1 MDKIG
6 DFSKKVG
13 IPASTLRYYD
23 EIGLLKPGY
32 TDQFSNYRYYT
43 DSEYDTALIIKYL
56 QGLKFTLEEIIQFQ
70 SGDEQTVV
78 DNKII
83 EIQNSIK
90 EYMQNLKELGK
101 DKTQTEGK
109 NKVYSLNNSTKKV
122 A

>member
-56 QGLKFTLEEIIQFQ
+56 QKLSNMIQYFRA
-70 SGDEQTVV
+70 SVPRSCSE
-78 DNKII
+78 K
-83 EIQNSIK
+83 
-90 EYMQNLKELGK
+90 
-101 DKTQTEGK
+101 
-109 NKVYSLNNSTKKV
+109 
-122 A
+122 